1 LRKCTLPTESSTART
16 LLRSAIR
23 QSSRFHFSWRL
34 ALQAALLCEAADVAE
49 IEAFVEGAPEARE
62 PMSQAY
68 AELVSASLTG
78 RASSPLAGAELARS
92 AARRFAQLRC
102 PQYEA
107 RALELAGEPYPALA
121 IYERIGNARDARRMR
136 RDLHLETRA
145 VTSPLTARQREVA
158 AILVKGA
165 SNREIAGRLSITVN
179 TVEHHV
185 SEILSRLGV
194 SSRAKLAARLLNP
207 AGDLQQWVG

>member
-1 LRKCTLPTESSTART
+1 MS
-16 LLRSAIR
+16 
-23 QSSRFHFSWRL
+23 L
-34 ALQAALLCEAADVAE
+34 AFAD
-49 IEAFVEGAPEARE
+49 
-62 PMSQAY
+62 
-68 AELVSASLTG
+68 LVSAALRSRSGLL
-78 RASSPLAGAELARS
+78 PECVEFARS
-92 AARRFAQLRC
+92 ATRRFAELRC

-107 RALELAGEPYPALA
+107 RALELAQEPYSALA
-121 IYERIGNARDARRMR
+121 IYERVGNMRDMLRIRRE
-136 RDLHLETRA
+136 LHLETGV

-207 AGDLQQWVG
+207 AGGL